1 VAFDLWSWR
10 RRGGSKC
17 GSAAQN
23 RGRIENV
30 KFDCLVSPGSTI
42 YKKRRSKTCKAVTP
56 SSLSIP
62 SRNNDRESELPWF
75 SRCRLQ
81 RMERCLLEYPSS
93 GGKSPGGAGRPVWIS
108 DAHPEQPNMGYH
120 IRPMQPNVQHNRHS
134 FGTISLLLLGSGP
147 DRRQSAY
154 WDFTSFSGAMTNY
167 LLPWIALTAQLPAEN
182 GTPFDVFMSFCLSLG
197 SPALITYSLMITL
210 LNRIWIHGKFG
221 TLIDRTKL
229 KKVQRRYPEFTERV
243 ECVLYF
249 LSESQQAPLRVTQ
262 TKYWLSSLVV
272 SPMNQ
277 DWWVGLRDRLQRS
290 RRDYTSSLFAQI
302 ALAGAVWLFTII
314 SAFYAAWGDVTVA
327 LQIAAATLWTWL
339 VRFSAPLCFVL
350 IL

>member
-1 VAFDLWSWR
+1 MD
-10 RRGGSKC
+10 
-17 GSAAQN
+17 
-23 RGRIENV
+23 
-30 KFDCLVSPGSTI
+30 
-42 YKKRRSKTCKAVTP
+42 
-56 SSLSIP
+56 
-62 SRNNDRESELPWF
+62 
-75 SRCRLQ
+75 
-81 RMERCLLEYPSS
+81 
-93 GGKSPGGAGRPVWIS
+93 
-108 DAHPEQPNMGYH
+108 
-120 IRPMQPNVQHNRHS
+120 
-134 FGTISLLLLGSGP
+134 
-147 DRRQSAY
+147 
-154 WDFTSFSGAMTNY
+154 
-167 LLPWIALTAQLPAEN
+167 
-182 GTPFDVFMSFCLSLG
+182 
-197 SPALITYSLMITL
+197 
-210 LNRIWIHGKFG
+210 
-221 TLIDRTKL
+221 LIDRTKL

-339 VRFSAPLCFVL
+339 VRFSAPLGSVL